1 MNSMK
6 GTARRTRVYRLLV
19 EPFTR
24 SESWC
29 SSPKGAEHE
38 LTFPRLTP
46 GPPKHFIQSLVAVR
60 PEGKW
65 RYDGE
70 WIQWHIAQ
78 RTSVESLVKGSFG
91 DENS

>member
-1 MNSMK
+1 MK